1 MEDGGGSMTA
11 KKGAGKP
18 KEKPEQSF
26 EDALSRLESI
36 VTELE
41 GKELTLEETLAR
53 YEEGSKL
60 VQQCR
65 KRLEAAEQRIRT
77 ISAES
82 EKDGRSGEGE
92 KDDKDDK
99 ESDLPF

>member
-1 MEDGGGSMTA
+1 MTA

-18 KEKPEQSF
+18 KVESEKTF
-26 EDALSRLESI
+26 EDALARLELI

-41 GKELTLEETLAR
+41 SKDLSLEETLAR

-65 KRLEAAEQRIRT
+65 QRLEAAEQRIRT
-77 ISAES
+77 ISGASDDQGSHGEAEED
-82 EKDGRSGEGE
+82 EKA
-92 KDDKDDK
+92 
-99 ESDLPF
+99 SDLPF

>member
-1 MEDGGGSMTA
+1 MTA
-11 KKGAGKP
+11 KKSVGKK
-18 KEKPEQSF
+18 KEEPEKTF
-26 EDALSRLESI
+26 EDALSRLELI

-41 GKELTLEETLAR
+41 SKDLSLEETLAR

-77 ISAES
+77 ISGE
-82 EKDGRSGEGE
+82 SGEDSTEEGE
-92 KDDKDDK
+92 KDDK